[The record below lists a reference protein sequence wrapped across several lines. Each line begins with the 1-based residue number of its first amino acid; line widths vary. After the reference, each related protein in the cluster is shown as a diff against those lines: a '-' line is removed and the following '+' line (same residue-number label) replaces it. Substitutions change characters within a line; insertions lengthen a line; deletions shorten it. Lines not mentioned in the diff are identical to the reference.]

1 MTHLKMPF
9 MEKKP
14 PFYSTK
20 LTLHYLYHY
29 NMIESANMEA
39 LGSLEVT
46 W

>member
-1 MTHLKMPF
+1 M
-9 MEKKP
+9 KKKNH
-14 PFYSTK
+14 FSILQK